1 MNTSISTLF
10 TACFLVISYALSA
23 QSPIALNGDFE
34 DWSTAPSWTSS
45 SGGGNINKVAI
56 SHTSEWVYFYI
67 KTTNE
72 VALDEFTLPNSIQ
85 LVLDFDNDPSTGS
98 NYQGLGLGAEL
109 VIDLPSRSATMFS
122 SSGNPS
128 GPEINS
134 LGLHISPTYSAFEF
148 ELALDRSLVNIADG
162 GLKFVWYES
171 ASGAEIPS
179 GGGVHPLTSF
189 NYSVVPTPLEKAV
202 GTEIRVAFWNV
213 NRRLD
218 QAGAQGAIERILLAT
233 QPDVIGFSE
242 VDDVSATY
250 VASLLDK
257 WLPFD
262 GSGWQVIKDDY
273 DLMIASRFPI
283 ASTYPS
289 IDRQMPGVIS
299 TESVWGV
306 PMLFTSSHL
315 KCCNGDV
322 LRQQQADEYMAFQRD
337 AMALGGAIDIPSGSP
352 IVYGGDLN
360 MVGLG
365 GPINT
370 LKTGNISDNDQFG
383 IDFSPDWDGSSM
395 IELEARLSDRGMD
408 YTWRN
413 DGSDY
418 MPGKLDY
425 IIVSDAAVNVLRQ
438 YSLQTSDL
446 SAARLEQYG
455 LMSNDDLDASDHF
468 IVIADLA
475 LVGGVSQADSDA
487 DGIIDVA
494 DNCPNLSNYDQA
506 DFNLDGFG
514 DACSDSDLDGL
525 TDELELLITST
536 DPLIQDTDGDGLTD
550 GIEVSLFITD
560 PLLYDTDQNGN
571 SDADDLYLNSWSAPC
586 TGDANDDGSVTVGDL
601 LIILS
606 AFGDV
611 C

>member
-1 MNTSISTLF
+1 MNSSISILF
-10 TACFLVISYALSA
+10 MACFLVISYSLSA
-23 QSPIALNGDFE
+23 QSPITLNNNFE
-34 DWSTAPSWTSS
+34 DWSTAQSWTSS
-45 SGGGNINKVAI
+45 TGGGNINKVAI

-85 LVLDFDNDPSTGS
+85 LVLDFDNDPTTGS

-109 VIDLPSRSATMFS
+109 VIDLPSRNATLFS
-122 SSGNPS
+122 SSGNSS

-148 ELALDRSLVNIADG
+148 ELALDRSLVNLIDG
-162 GLKFVWYES
+162 EVKFVWYES
-171 ASGAEIPS
+171 SSGAEIPS
-179 GGGVHPLTSF
+179 GGAVHSLTNF
-189 NYSVVPTPLEKAV
+189 NYSIVPTPIEKAA

-218 QAGAQGAIERILLAT
+218 QAGAQNSIERILLAI
-233 QPDVIGFSE
+233 QPDIIGFSE
-242 VDDVSATY
+242 VDDVSASF
-250 VASLLDK
+250 VAGLLDD
-257 WLPFD
+257 WLPLV
-262 GSGWQVIKDDY
+262 GGGWQVMKDDY

-315 KCCNGDV
+315 KCCDGDA

-337 AMALGGAIDIPSGSP
+337 AMTAGGSIDLPSGSP

-360 MVGLG
+360 MVGLS
-365 GPINT
+365 GPIST
-370 LKTGNISDNDQFG
+370 IKTGDISDNNQYG
-383 IDFSPDWDGSSM
+383 VDFAPDWDGSSM
-395 IELEARLSDRGMD
+395 IELDARLSDRAMD

-413 DGSDY
+413 DWSVY

-425 IIVSDAAVNVLRQ
+425 IIVSDAVVDVLRQ

-446 SAARLEQYG
+446 SVARLEQYG
-455 LMSNDDLDASDHF
+455 LLANDDLDASDHF
-468 IVIADLA
+468 IIVADLA
-475 LVGGVSQADSDA
+475 LAGGISQTDTDG
-487 DGIIDVA
+487 DGIIDVV
-494 DNCPNLSNYDQA
+494 DNCPDLANTDQA
-506 DFNLDGFG
+506 DFNLDGLG

-525 TDELELLITST
+525 TDEQELLITGT
-536 DPLIQDTDGDGLTD
+536 NPLIQDTDGDGLTD
-550 GIEVSLFITD
+550 EVEVSLFVTD
-560 PLLYDTDQNGN
+560 PLLFDTDQNGF
-571 SDADDLYLNSWSAPC
+571 SDAEDLLLNTGTSSC
-586 TGDANDDGSVTVGDL
+586 IGDANSDGSVTVSDL
-601 LIILS
+601 LVILS
-606 AFGDV
+606 AFGNI

>member
-1 MNTSISTLF
+1 MNFSVSTLLLALF
-10 TACFLVISYALSA
+10 GFVSCYLSA
-23 QSPIALNGDFE
+23 QSPITLDNHFE
-34 DWSTAPSWTSS
+34 DWSSAQSWTSDF
-45 SGGGNINKVAI
+45 GGGNINKVAI

-67 KTTNE
+67 RTTDE
-72 VALDEFTLPNSIQ
+72 VALDEITLPNSIQ
-85 LVLDFDNDPSTGS
+85 IVLDFDNDPTTGS
-98 NYQGLGLGAEL
+98 NYQGLGLGAEM
-109 VIDLPSRSATMFS
+109 VIDLPTRNATLFS

-134 LGLHISPTYSAFEF
+134 LGLHMSPTYSAFEF
-148 ELALDRSLVNIADG
+148 ELALDRSLVNLIDG
-162 GLKFVWYES
+162 EMKFVWYES
-171 ASGAEIPS
+171 SSGAEIPS
-179 GGGVHPLTSF
+179 GGSVHSLTNF
-189 NYSVVPTPLEKAV
+189 NYSFVPTPIEKAPD
-202 GTEIRVAFWNV
+202 TEIRVAFWNV

-218 QAGAQGAIERILLAT
+218 QSGAQNSIERILLAT
-233 QPDVIGFSE
+233 QPDIIGFSE
-242 VDDVSATY
+242 VDDVSASF
-250 VASLLDK
+250 VAGLLNN
-257 WLPFD
+257 WLPLS
-262 GSGWQVIKDDY
+262 GSGWHVIKDDY

-315 KCCNGDV
+315 KCCSGDA

-337 AMALGGAIDIPSGSP
+337 AMTAGGSIEIPSGSP
-352 IVYGGDLN
+352 IIYGGDLN
-360 MVGLG
+360 MVGLS

-370 LKTGNISDNDQFG
+370 LLTGNISDNEQFG
-383 IDFSPDWDGSSM
+383 ADFSPDWDGSSM
-395 IELEARLSDRGMD
+395 IELVARLSDRAMD

-413 DGSDY
+413 DGSAY

-425 IIVSDAAVNVLRQ
+425 ILVSDAVVNVLRQ
-438 YSLQTSDL
+438 FSLQTSDL

-455 LMSNDDLDASDHF
+455 LQANDDLDASDHF
-468 IVIADLA
+468 IIVADLA
-475 LVGGVSQADSDA
+475 LAGGISQTDTDS
-487 DGIIDVA
+487 DGIIDVI
-494 DNCPNLSNYDQA
+494 DNCPDLANADQA

-514 DACSDSDLDGL
+514 DACSDTDLDGL
-525 TDELELLITST
+525 TDEQEILVTGT

-550 GIEVSLFITD
+550 EIEISLFNTD
-560 PLLYDTDQNGN
+560 PLLYDTNENGF
-571 SDADDLYLNSWSAPC
+571 SDAEDLLFGSGTCA
-586 TGDANDDGSVTVGDL
+586 GDANGDGSVTVGDL

>member
-85 LVLDFDNDPSTGS
+85 LVLDFDNDPLTGS

-148 ELALDRSLVNIADG
+148 ELALDRSLVNIEDG

-242 VDDVSATY
+242 VDDVSAAY
-250 VASLLDK
+250 VASLLDN

-395 IELEARLSDRGMD
+395 VELEARLSDRGMD

>member
-85 LVLDFDNDPSTGS
+85 LVLDFDNDPLTGS

-148 ELALDRSLVNIADG
+148 ELALDRSLVNIEDG

-242 VDDVSATY
+242 VDDVSAAY
-250 VASLLDK
+250 VASLLDN

-395 IELEARLSDRGMD
+395 VELEARLSDRGMD

-606 AFGDV
+606 AFGDI

>member
-1 MNTSISTLF
+1 MNFSVSKLLIAFFGLIS
-10 TACFLVISYALSA
+10 CSLSA
-23 QSPIALNGDFE
+23 QSPITLDNNFE
-34 DWSTAPSWTSS
+34 DWATAQSWTSAT
-45 SGGGNINKVAI
+45 GGGNINKVSI

-67 KTTNE
+67 RTTNE

-85 LVLDFDNDPSTGS
+85 LVLDLDNNPTTGS
-98 NYQGLGLGAEL
+98 NYQGIGLGAEL
-109 VIDLPSRSATMFS
+109 VIDLPTRSATLFS
-122 SSGNPS
+122 SGGNPS

-148 ELALDRSLVNIADG
+148 ELALDRSLVNLIDG
-162 GLKFVWYES
+162 EVKFVWYES
-171 ASGAEIPS
+171 SSGAEIPS
-179 GGGVHPLTSF
+179 SGAVHSLTNF
-189 NYSVVPTPLEKAV
+189 NYSIVPTPIEKAPD
-202 GTEIRVAFWNV
+202 TEIRVAFWNV

-218 QAGAQGAIERILLAT
+218 QSGAQNSIERILLAT
-233 QPDVIGFSE
+233 QPDIIGFSE
-242 VDDVSATY
+242 VDDVSASF
-250 VASLLDK
+250 VAGLLDS
-257 WLPFD
+257 WLPLS

-315 KCCNGDV
+315 KCCDGDA

-337 AMALGGAIDIPSGSP
+337 AMTAGGSINIPSDSP

-360 MVGLG
+360 MVGLS

-370 LKTGNISDNDQFG
+370 IKTGDISDNNQYG
-383 IDFSPDWDGSSM
+383 IDFAPDWDGSSM
-395 IELEARLSDRGMD
+395 IELDARLSDRAMD

-413 DGSDY
+413 DWSAY

-425 IIVSDAAVNVLRQ
+425 IIVSDAVVDVLRQ
-438 YSLQTSDL
+438 FSLQTSDL
-446 SAARLEQYG
+446 SADRLEQYG
-455 LMSNDDLDASDHF
+455 LQPNDDLDASDHF
-468 IVIADLA
+468 IIVADLA
-475 LVGGVSQADSDA
+475 LAGGISQTDTDS
-487 DGIIDVA
+487 DGIIDVV
-494 DNCPNLSNYDQA
+494 DNCPDLANTDQA
-506 DFNLDGFG
+506 DFNLDGLG

-525 TDELELLITST
+525 TDEQELLITGT
-536 DPLIQDTDGDGLTD
+536 NPLIQDTDGDGLTD
-550 GIEVSLFITD
+550 EVEVSLFITD
-560 PLLYDTDQNGN
+560 PLLFDTNQNGF
-571 SDADDLYLNSWSAPC
+571 SDAEDLLLNAGTSSC
-586 TGDANDDGSVTVGDL
+586 IGDANSDGSVTVSDL

-606 AFGDV
+606 TFGDV